1 MKAILG
7 NFKKISNTEF
17 HLKKTLQFAQV
28 SVDDD
33 GKIKTVR
40 YQDKQIIENGDI
52 LTFEDKDFEIVN
64 INADQFDYL
73 QVKVKPIVQEQDV
86 VDKSKFIPRK
96 MTPRK
101 PKIEMPISPKPNISE
116 EQIEKLAE
124 KMKNYDPI
132 ISTHPPSIPITTKP
146 NAEPTKPKKR
156 SIGKRIA
163 GWISSKLSQYSNS

>member
-28 SVDDD
+28 TVDVE
-33 GKIKTVR
+33 GKVQSVR
-40 YQDKQIIENGDI
+40 YQDKQRIENGDI

-64 INADQFDYL
+64 INTDDFDYL

-86 VDKSKFIPRK
+86 PDKTGFVARK

-101 PKIEMPISPKPNISE
+101 PKPEVHIPSKPSISE
-116 EQIEKLAE
+116 KQIEKVVE
-124 KMKNYDPI
+124 KIEN
-132 ISTHPPSIPITTKP
+132 TEPITMTETPKAVKP
-146 NAEPTKPKKR
+146 IVKQSKPKKR
-156 SIGKRIA
+156 SIVKRVA

>member
-73 QVKVKPIVQEQDV
+73 QVKVKPIVV
-86 VDKSKFIPRK
+86 
-96 MTPRK
+96 
-101 PKIEMPISPKPNISE
+101 NC
-116 EQIEKLAE
+116 
-124 KMKNYDPI
+124 
-132 ISTHPPSIPITTKP
+132 
-146 NAEPTKPKKR
+146 
-156 SIGKRIA
+156 
-163 GWISSKLSQYSNS
+163 